1 MLCFIGN
8 VGGSFAIQPQLGTL
22 SVAKPLNQQVL
33 PEYYLV
39 VRASD
44 HGTPSLN
51 STVTVHIKG
60 ENSFIDASIV
70 AGNIRN
76 LCDLTSLQQ

>member
-1 MLCFIGN
+1 MSLYTGN
-8 VGGSFAIQPQLGTL
+8 VGGSFNIQPQLGTL

-39 VRASD
+39 VRADD
-44 HGTPSLN
+44 HGSPSLN

-60 ENSFIDASIV
+60 
-70 AGNIRN
+70 
-76 LCDLTSLQQ
+76 